1 MEMFASIGPELHPIE
16 VEEMDT
22 VREVVGKVAFACGLQ
37 EGQFGLSLEGVAMYT
52 GREEELSVPASRFSM
67 TTSDV
72 VEVSLLQGTVFGVS
86 VYSAATGMGH
96 NDRCAVR
103 VALANERGELLLDQ
117 IIKPEPGM
125 VDPLTELTGVTAEQ
139 LADPALPT
147 RAQVVDVIMSLLPPP
162 DRCTLVG
169 YKTPLM
175 LKELGFPPD
184 FYSVVDHAVK
194 FSGYSVKHSGVFT
207 ASLEHICLTMLHR
220 PPPKRDAGSDANLA
234 VELYKLVQD
243 PAFSMR
249 IPRRRLERSCFTRTG
264 CEHSWRLRG
273 VCIAGFHPEHCT
285 CGQFSLTDMTID
297 SWCVNDGLFDDLFEI
312 GDEYMC
318 WHDSDGS
325 DAHDYY

>member
-162 DRCTLVG
+162 EECILVG
-169 YKTPLM
+169 YKAWLM
-175 LKELGFPPD
+175 LKELGFPLD
-184 FYSVVDHAVK
+184 KHFYIIADIANSWRFKRVGCHGVYH
-194 FSGYSVKHSGVFT
+194 YSM
-207 ASLEHICLTMLHR
+207 EHICATQLHCSVQ
-220 PPPKRDAGSDANLA
+220 RDAANDAKMS
-234 VELYKLVQD
+234 VRLYKLIHRSGLFEKRKFNCRLLHD
-243 PAFSMR
+243 YF
-249 IPRRRLERSCFTRTG
+249 IPSGLTKTKA
-264 CEHSWRLRG
+264 EHGWRLRG

-285 CGQFSLTDMTID
+285 CGQHSLLGRNSGRWM
-297 SWCVNDGLFDDLFEI
+297 F
-312 GDEYMC
+312 
-318 WHDSDGS
+318 
-325 DAHDYY
+325 